1 MLNKC
6 FLSLLQ
12 ELALWTLDG
21 KETKDQA
28 CLPADPLKIKT
39 FVAGPLQED
48 ETIDF
53 FLSLREII
61 HKML

>member
-6 FLSLLQ
+6 FLCLLH

-28 CLPADPLKIKT
+28 CLPADPQKIILIVANLLQGERKRRIIST
-39 FVAGPLQED
+39 CFV
-48 ETIDF
+48 
-53 FLSLREII
+53 
-61 HKML
+61 